1 MRELRREREREKGW
15 SWKTNLHSTIIEK
28 GRCQTI
34 KSTPPQKKN
43 NPYSQSSITQ
53 TPEIKFLNMRM

>member
-34 KSTPPQKKN
+34 KSTPPPQKKITHTHN
-43 NPYSQSSITQ
+43 NPLPNARNKIS
-53 TPEIKFLNMRM
+53 